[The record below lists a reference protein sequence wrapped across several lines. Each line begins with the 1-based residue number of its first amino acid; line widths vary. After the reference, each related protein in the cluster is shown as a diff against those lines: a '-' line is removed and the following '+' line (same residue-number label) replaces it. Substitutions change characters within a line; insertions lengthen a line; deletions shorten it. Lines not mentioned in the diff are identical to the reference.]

1 MSSDREFVL
10 LVPGPPGVWR
20 TAEVA
25 TRCVFLGRGVPNR
38 RRWYCWVGRR
48 YVHIGFNTNHRLA
61 ILFAMQVLTITCGGR
76 GGVVRLKMW
85 SLSSGRITRGPEGPA
100 PPPETPG
107 GPSKHLVWEGPRGP
121 LKGPPS
127 WNHPTNSINLHDCNI
142 SISF

>member
-1 MSSDREFVL
+1 VSSDREFVL

-20 TAEVA
+20 SAEVA
-25 TRCVFLGRGVPNR
+25 TLCVFWGRGVPNR

-61 ILFAMQVLTITCGGR
+61 ILFAMQVLTITCGER
-76 GGVVRLKMW
+76 GGVVGLKMW
-85 SLSSGRITRGPEGPA
+85 SLSSGRITRGPEEA
-100 PPPETPG
+100 SPPWNTGRPLETPG
-107 GPSKHLVWEGPRGP
+107 LRGSKRP

-127 WNHPTNSINLHDCNI
+127 WNHSTNSINLHDCNI